1 MPSCHFCK
9 DPAVNVCGWLVP
21 KFVVDKAGALV
32 VGDRIRSYH
41 GARGHKAERAG
52 MLIVDITYHRGT
64 AMTLRLRAPGGQPV
78 DMGTFSDYGVQVERP
93 RPCGV
98 LVCEAHVR
106 DLDGAM
112 HCRDH
117 WQAWE
122 AIA

>member
-1 MPSCHFCK
+1 VTCHFCK

-32 VGDRIRSYH
+32 VGDRVKSYH
-41 GARGHKAERAG
+41 GRGGSMAVIGIERLARGS
-52 MLIVDITYHRGT
+52 GT
-64 AMTLRLRAPGGQPV
+64 AMTLRLRAPSGQPV
-78 DMGTFSDYGVQVERP
+78 DMGTFTDYAVQVERP

-98 LVCEAHVR
+98 MVCEAHVR

-112 HCRDH
+112 HCQDH

-122 AIA
+122 AVA